1 MWSHGQIS
9 HGQIFISW
17 SNFWGQIRMNM
28 IQTPIFTV
36 YNKFWNIKIW
46 FQTESNEN
54 EWKAVLSLLR
64 SILHRI
70 CNELWMK
77 LLSLT
82 QNPVCVSNITQE
94 NEASVNKNT
103 CLSFLF
109 QLHAS
114 ACGAA
119 AMYFR
124 QAKPPCH
131 RPPHH
136 CCCYCSVLFCKIG
149 QTVVLRV
156 FESCFIFH

>member
-1 MWSHGQIS
+1 MKSNAFWSNVSLSNVSWLHVSWSHGQIF
-9 HGQIFISW
+9 HGQIFMSW

-28 IQTPIFTV
+28 IQTVNFCMW
-36 YNKFWNIKIW
+36 NKFWNIKIW
-46 FQTESNEN
+46 LQTESNEN

-82 QNPVCVSNITQE
+82 QNPVCVSNIPQE

-109 QLHAS
+109 QLHEAS
-114 ACGAA
+114 L
-119 AMYFR
+119 
-124 QAKPPCH
+124 
-131 RPPHH
+131 
-136 CCCYCSVLFCKIG
+136 SN
-149 QTVVLRV
+149 T
-156 FESCFIFH
+156 